1 MSIPDTMPARA
12 KVAALSR
19 SRSRT
24 DPALTTARRDL
35 AAANIA
41 AAIDRALADAPALS
55 DEQAEALAARLRGSA
70 A

>member
-19 SRSRT
+19 SRKPS
-24 DPALTTARRDL
+24 DPEVIAARQDL

-41 AAIDRALADAPALS
+41 AAIDRALATAPPLT